1 MDLRKELIIPGVI
14 IGVLLVGISFVFLR
28 HDFLLDTFGQC
39 YEHNDACCLKLG
51 VGYFSKCTHVS
62 MACADKDEMP
72 VFSGCDDQCKH
83 IIECVRGVNEE
94 SMFGDDNE
102 INKSCSVDSD
112 CKLPFSYAARSSCP
126 YEMRCVDSK
135 CAVICPWDLS

>member
-1 MDLRKELIIPGVI
+1 
-14 IGVLLVGISFVFLR
+14 
-28 HDFLLDTFGQC
+28 
-39 YEHNDACCLKLG
+39 
-51 VGYFSKCTHVS
+51 